1 MSKYSK
7 HEKSNFI
14 NSFIVW
20 YFDFG
25 QTPVDDPHLEL
36 VWEDHFNN
44 INPNIWLV
52 QNNVDHY
59 GQEVQ
64 VYTDRL
70 NNTSLFSKCFN
81 VFFSF
86 LHRTHVIKKVLNFA
100 IRPDYLPINSLDVGQ
115 SVFLRASEGV
125 LINGVFTFPIGAE
138 LYIDVN
144 ACY

>member
-1 MSKYSK
+1 MKK
-7 HEKSNFI
+7 AILLIPLLFGI
-14 NSFIVW
+14 LT
-20 YFDFG
+20 FG

-86 LHRTHVIKKVLNFA
+86 LHRTHVIKIILNFA